1 MTAYVRSGLQLA
13 KRRRVLAGAEARLR
27 AALARGAVVAR
38 DVERVRDAQLAF
50 LKALRY
56 ELETGTDVD
65 AASEARRTEAE
76 RADRAWRAAAD
87 SEIVAAYASGPGV
100 APADVPATFSAAT
113 DPIGSD
119 RHPIGRNPARG
130 PSRST
135 RAG

>member
-1 MTAYVRSGLQLA
+1 MQLA

-87 SEIVAAYASGPGV
+87 SEIIAAYASGPEV
-100 APADVPATFSAAT
+100 APAEVPATFSA
-113 DPIGSD
+113 PSS

-130 PSRST
+130 
-135 RAG
+135 